1 MLAQEKFTLWD
12 GFKHMLLADGG
23 TGIIDQAIILELN
36 EGLHTVINT
45 PHIPNCK
52 SF

>member
-12 GFKHMLLADGG
+12 GFKHMLRVDDG

-36 EGLHTVINT
+36 EWLHIVINT
-45 PHIPNCK
+45 PHTPNCK
-52 SF
+52 AF